1 MKKRILYVNNDTQIV
16 RLLSLRV
23 NANNSDVSVAYN
35 GYQCVQVAKDDLPDL
50 ILLDINTLFGGGIRA
65 LKTLKTMADTSKI
78 PVITI
83 TAFASKEVK
92 RLVLELGASDL
103 ISKPLNSDELMEKI
117 ETTLGCKNLSLDKML
132 FYQNEYL
139 KNIMFNDII

>member
-1 MKKRILYVNNDTQIV
+1 MKKKILYVNNDTQIV
-16 RLLSLRV
+16 RLLSLRLK
-23 NANNSDVSVAYN
+23 ANNSDVSVAYN
-35 GYQCVQVAKDDLPDL
+35 GYQSVQVVKDDLPDL
-50 ILLDINTLFGGGIRA
+50 ILLNINTLFGGGIMA

-78 PVITI
+78 PVIII

-117 ETTLGCKNLSLDKML
+117 GTTLGCKNLSLDKML
-132 FYQNEYL
+132 FYQSEYL